1 MSNEIVYNL
10 KRILFGLLRR
20 VKDFLISK
28 LICIGIL
35 LSAWVIF
42 SIEIPLIPKIQTCL
56 TKFVAA
62 GLNRVFLALA
72 YSYVA
77 GVIIYWLTVRYP
89 YLRNKRKL
97 SLVIKTKIGN
107 IGTHLMNMNL
117 EFRKPDNNPPITD
130 VDAVMAMFTIK
141 KWREKC
147 CMPEHAGCRDVT
159 EGYIQD
165 YCELQT
171 IISFLI
177 NDYKDY
183 LSADQLFMLELLRGN
198 RVNQFFSTAK
208 KCNGRYEFTD
218 AFYEKV
224 LQPSYRTMLEVY
236 NKLVLL

>member
-10 KRILFGLLRR
+10 KRIVLGLLRR
-20 VKDFLISK
+20 VRDFLILK
-28 LICIGIL
+28 LICIGL
-35 LSAWVIF
+35 LLATWAIF
-42 SIEIPLIPKIQTCL
+42 SIEIPLIPKIQTFL
-56 TKFVAA
+56 SDSVVD
-62 GLNRVFLALA
+62 GLNRIFLALS

-107 IGTHLMNMNL
+107 IGSHLMNMNL
-117 EFRKPDNNPPITD
+117 EFRQPDNNPPITD
-130 VDAVMAMFTIK
+130 VDAVMAMFTLK
-141 KWREKC
+141 KWRDKC
-147 CMPEHAGCRDVT
+147 SMPEHAGCRDVT

-171 IISFLI
+171 IISSLI

-183 LSADQLFMLELLRGN
+183 LSADQLFMLELLRGK

-208 KCNGRYEFTD
+208 KCNGRYVFTD
-218 AFYEKV
+218 AFYETV